1 MLISQSCYTLA
12 ATCDGVR
19 WLGPDAHINGLCA
32 DSRQIRP
39 GALFAALSGSH
50 TSGSRFVEQALAA
63 GAVAVLHDGSLSLP
77 DSLCQIIHPEPRV
90 ALALLAAAFYGQP
103 SRTMTM
109 LAITGTNGKT
119 STAAMIEAILKQ
131 QEPYRE
137 RVGVIGTTGIRGPGI
152 DQPNPLTTPDPV
164 ALQASLQQLQN
175 AGCRAVVMEV
185 SSHALEQRR
194 TAGIFWQV
202 ALFTHL
208 TRDHLDY
215 HGTEAAYFASKAA
228 LFTRDQPARAVIGI
242 DDPWGVALAEQCH
255 AKMPMVTF
263 QHSCPPASANP
274 TPHFCASQVQLS
286 WQASRFQLHGPD
298 GQIAIT
304 LPSPGR
310 FNVANAVAAAATCW
324 QLGIPL
330 AAIQSGLAN
339 FQPAP
344 GRMQTIQAGQ
354 PFAVLIDYAH
364 TPDALER
371 LLLSTR
377 HLTAGRMIVLFGCGG
392 DRDRGKRPLMGA
404 IAARLADHLLITD
417 DNPRSEDPSAIRQ
430 EVLAGCRSTNKPTEE
445 IADREQAIRHAL
457 TLAQPGDA
465 LLLVGKGH
473 ERVQITA
480 NGSFPFDDAEIARL
494 CLAEKGY
501 PATP

>member
-1 MLISQSCYTLA
+1 
-12 ATCDGVR
+12 
-19 WLGPDAHINGLCA
+19 
-32 DSRQIRP
+32 
-39 GALFAALSGSH
+39 
-50 TSGSRFVEQALAA
+50 
-63 GAVAVLHDGSLSLP
+63 
-77 DSLCQIIHPEPRV
+77 V
-90 ALALLAAAFYGQP
+90 ALALLASAFYGQP
-103 SRTMTM
+103 SHTMTM

-131 QEPYRE
+131 HEPYRE

-152 DQPNPLTTPDPV
+152 DQPNPLTTPDPI
-164 ALQASLQQLQN
+164 ALQASLQQLQH

-202 ALFTHL
+202 AIFTHL

-215 HGTEAAYFASKAA
+215 HGTEEAYFASKAA
-228 LFTRDQPARAVIGI
+228 LFTRDQPARAVVGI
-242 DDPWGVALAEQCH
+242 DDAWGLALAAQCQNH
-255 AKMPMVTF
+255 LPLTTF
-263 QHSCPPASANP
+263 QQACPTSAAQPA
-274 TPHFCASQVQLS
+274 PHFCAAQVQLS
-286 WQASRFQLHGPD
+286 WQESRFLLHSPD
-298 GQIAIT
+298 GQIDIT

-310 FNVANAVAAAATCW
+310 FNVANAVAAAAACW
-324 QLGIPL
+324 QLGISLPS
-330 AAIQSGLAN
+330 IQNGLAH

-377 HLTAGRMIVLFGCGG
+377 RLTAGKMILLFGCGG

-417 DNPRSEDPSAIRQ
+417 DNPRSEDPNTIRQ
-430 EVLAGCRSTNKPTEE
+430 EVLAGCHGTQRQTEE
-445 IADREQAIRHAL
+445 IADRAQAIRQAL
-457 TLAQPGDA
+457 TLAKPDDA
-465 LLLVGKGH
+465 VLLVGKGH

-480 NGSFPFDDAEIARL
+480 AGSFPFDDAQMARQV
-494 CLAEKGY
+494 LAELGY
-501 PATP
+501 TATL